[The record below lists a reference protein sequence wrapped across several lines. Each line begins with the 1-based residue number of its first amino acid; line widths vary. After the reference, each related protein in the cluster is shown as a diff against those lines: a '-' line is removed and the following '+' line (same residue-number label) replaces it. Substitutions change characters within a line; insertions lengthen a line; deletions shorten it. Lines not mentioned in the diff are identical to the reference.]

1 MKSDKI
7 ILGVL
12 GGVAVGAL
20 LGFVCTQIKV
30 IKQEKIADKSNDYAD
45 ELKYKLDNI
54 LGTITQNKKIWAEG
68 ENLLLRANLK

>member
-20 LGFVCTQIKV
+20 LGVLFAP
-30 IKQEKIADKSNDYAD
+30 EKADKSSDCMNYF
-45 ELKYKLDNI
+45 
-54 LGTITQNKKIWAEG
+54 
-68 ENLLLRANLK
+68 

>member
-20 LGFVCTQIKV
+20 LGFVCTWKRR
-30 IKQEKIADKSNDYAD
+30 
-45 ELKYKLDNI
+45 
-54 LGTITQNKKIWAEG
+54 QNKK
-68 ENLLLRANLK
+68 ENHG

>member
-20 LGFVCTQIKV
+20 LGVCLHQIKV
-30 IKQEKIADKSNDYAD
+30 IIQEKNC
-45 ELKYKLDNI
+45 
-54 LGTITQNKKIWAEG
+54 
-68 ENLLLRANLK
+68 